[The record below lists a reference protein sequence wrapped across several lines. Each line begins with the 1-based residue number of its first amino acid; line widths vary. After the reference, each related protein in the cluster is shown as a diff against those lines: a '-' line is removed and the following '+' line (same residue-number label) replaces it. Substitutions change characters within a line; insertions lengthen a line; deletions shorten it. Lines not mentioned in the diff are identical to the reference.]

1 MNELRAQAPQQLVQD
16 ALQDALLLPAR
27 QTLPHPSSRGRGGG
41 GEGGV
46 VSQLD
51 EPHRKG
57 GCKEELRA
65 ALSKRDRSC

>member
-1 MNELRAQAPQQLVQD
+1 MLSRMLC
-16 ALQDALLLPAR
+16 
-27 QTLPHPSSRGRGGG
+27 SSRLGKPSRIPPPGEEAG

-65 ALSKRDRSC
+65 ALSKQDRSC